1 MKSVGIVTFFKSYN
15 YGVWLQ
21 AYATQ
26 TFFGKEGYKVQIINY
41 ANKLE
46 MQTISYFF
54 IGYLDT
60 LHHLLNLFFLEK
72 LNIIKRVLQTI

>member
-26 TFFGKEGYKVQIINY
+26 TFFEKEGYKVQIINY
-41 ANKLE
+41 ANKLG
-46 MQTISYFF
+46 IWIHY
-54 IGYLDT
+54 
-60 LHHLLNLFFLEK
+60 
-72 LNIIKRVLQTI
+72 IIC